1 MDRAN
6 QPQAMRPLSIVA
18 PNARTDSDL
27 NSSGREEPRT
37 SERSRNMTLQTR
49 PCLNLPYIL
58 SVGHEASTRAER
70 NAAQQLSPRK
80 RLVHKFEPEVVTH
93 ALWAGMAIDVLDP
106 SLELRVRL
114 VSEIAGQKRR
124 EWACRPVNG
133 CRKLLSLGYYP
144 VRRCGGWWDGCG
156 VVVVAMG
163 RLMCPLVYAKGHI
176 VREGCGADRALTGG
190 GRNGTAAVA
199 ILAFTVVATTARAN
213 TTTNTTTV
221 TATTPAHRR
230 APCAAPRC
238 GPACPGVRLGVGVR
252 AEGDEGRG

>member
-1 MDRAN
+1 MSQLA
-6 QPQAMRPLSIVA
+6 
-18 PNARTDSDL
+18 
-27 NSSGREEPRT
+27 
-37 SERSRNMTLQTR
+37 
-49 PCLNLPYIL
+49 IL

-80 RLVHKFEPEVVTH
+80 RLVHKVEPEVVTH

-133 CRKLLSLGYYP
+133 CRRLLSLGYYP
-144 VRRCGGWWDGCG
+144 VRRCGGWRDGCG

-163 RLMCPLVYAKGHI
+163 RLMCPLVYAKGQI
-176 VREGCGADRALTGG
+176 VREGCGADRALTADG

-199 ILAFTVVATTARAN
+199 IIAFTVVATTA
-213 TTTNTTTV
+213 T
-221 TATTPAHRR
+221 
-230 APCAAPRC
+230 AAPARRH
-238 GPACPGVRLGVGVR
+238 PLALRLGVGPPVR
-252 AEGDEGRG
+252 ESGSESEFEPRVTKDEGESESGGP

>member
-1 MDRAN
+1 VS
-6 QPQAMRPLSIVA
+6 QL
-18 PNARTDSDL
+18 T
-27 NSSGREEPRT
+27 
-37 SERSRNMTLQTR
+37 
-49 PCLNLPYIL
+49 IL
-58 SVGHEASTRAER
+58 RVGHEASTRTER

-80 RLVHKFEPEVVTH
+80 RLVHKVEPEVVTH

-144 VRRCGGWWDGCG
+144 VRRCGGWRDGCG

-163 RLMCPLVYAKGHI
+163 RLMCPLVYAKGQI
-176 VREGCGADRALTGG
+176 VREGCGADRALTADG

-199 ILAFTVVATTARAN
+199 IIAFTVVATTARAN
-213 TTTNTTTV
+213 TTTNTTTDF
-221 TATTPAHRR
+221 
-230 APCAAPRC
+230 RC
-238 GPACPGVRLGVGVR
+238 
-252 AEGDEGRG
+252 